1 MKQPD
6 SRLPAGRYRIE
17 TWGCQMN
24 AHDSEKLAGLLE
36 EAGYSPAADASQADV
51 ILLNTCTVREKAE
64 EKVFS
69 RLGSFR
75 PLKDQ
80 KPSLIIGVCGCVAQK
95 EGESVFR
102 RSGLADLVLGPRA
115 IESLP
120 AMLEQV
126 RRDRSRPVD
135 LERREDSVRFAGHRA
150 RRAPGAH
157 AYLTVMEG
165 CNKTCTYC
173 IVPATRGREV
183 NKEASEVIREAESLA
198 AAGYREVELLG
209 QNVNAYRSG
218 RLHLD
223 GLLRMLQ
230 RVEGI
235 HRLRFTTSHPA
246 HLSLEIIQAMRDC
259 PSVCNHLHLPVQ
271 SGADAVLERMQ
282 RGYTRRR
289 YLDRVEKLRTHVP
302 GIALSTDIIVGYPG
316 ETPEEFRQTLSLLQ
330 EVEFDQVYSF
340 LYSPRPDTAAGAVE
354 DGVGVGEKRAHLAEI
369 QALQQEIQVRKN
381 RELVGTVAEILVDG
395 ASRRGRGQIMGRT
408 RSNRVVNLQG
418 DGALVGRFL
427 QVEVVSAGPN
437 SLEGRVLAPTGLDLD
452 KIAVYK

>member
-1 MKQPD
+1 MKQPE
-6 SRLPAGRYRIE
+6 SRSPAGRYRIE

-64 EKVFS
+64 EKIFS

-75 PLKDQ
+75 PLKEEN
-80 KPSLIIGVCGCVAQK
+80 PSLLIGVCGCVAQK

-102 RSGLADLVLGPRA
+102 RSGLVDFVLGPSA

-120 AMLEQV
+120 TLLEQA
-126 RRDRSRPVD
+126 RRDRSHPVD
-135 LERREDSVRFAGHRA
+135 LGRRDDSVRFDGRRA

-165 CNKTCTYC
+165 CNRTCTYC
-173 IVPATRGREV
+173 IVPVTRGREV
-183 NKEASEVIREAESLA
+183 NKEASEVIREAEFLA
-198 AAGYREVELLG
+198 AAGYREIELLG

-223 GLLRMLQ
+223 HLLRELQ
-230 RVEGI
+230 HVDGI
-235 HRLRFTTSHPA
+235 RRLRFTTSHPA
-246 HLSLEIIQAMRDC
+246 HLSLEIIRAMQDC

-271 SGADAVLERMQ
+271 SGADTVLERMQ

-289 YLDRVEKLRTHVP
+289 YLDRVEKLRSHVP
-302 GIALSTDIIVGYPG
+302 GIALSTDIIVGHPG
-316 ETPEEFRQTLSLLQ
+316 ETPEEFRQSLTLLE

-340 LYSPRPDTAAGAVE
+340 LYSPRPGTAAAAQE
-354 DGVGVGEKRAHLAEI
+354 DGVGVGEKRARLAEI
-369 QALQQEIQVRKN
+369 QALQQEIQLRKN
-381 RELVGTVAEILVDG
+381 RDLVGTVAEILVDG
-395 ASRRGRGQIMGRT
+395 ASRQGRGQITGRT
-408 RSNRVVNLQG
+408 RSNHVVNLQG
-418 DGALVGRFL
+418 GPALVGRFL

-437 SLEGRVLAPTGLDLD
+437 SLEGRALEPAGLDLD
-452 KIAVYK
+452 GIAVYK

>member
-1 MKQPD
+1 MNQPD

-36 EAGYSPAADASQADV
+36 EAGYIPAADAGQADV
-51 ILLNTCTVREKAE
+51 ILLNTCSVREKAE

-75 PLKDQ
+75 ALKDA

-135 LERREDSVRFAGHRA
+135 LGRRDDSVRFAGHRA
-150 RRAPGAH
+150 RREPGAR

-173 IVPATRGREV
+173 IVPVTRGREV
-183 NKEASEVIREAESLA
+183 NKEASEVLSEAESLA

-218 RLHLD
+218 GLHLD
-223 GLLRMLQ
+223 HLLRMLQ

-235 HRLRFTTSHPA
+235 RRIRFTTSHPA

-271 SGADAVLERMQ
+271 SGADAVLQRMQ
-282 RGYTRRR
+282 RGYTRLR
-289 YLDRVEKLRTHVP
+289 YLDRVEKLRDHVP

-340 LYSPRPDTAAGAVE
+340 LYSPRPGTPAGAE
-354 DGVGVGEKRAHLAEI
+354 QDAVGVGEKRARLAEL

-381 RELVGTVAEILVDG
+381 RELVGSVAEILVDG

-418 DGALVGRFL
+418 DETLAGRFM

-437 SLEGRVLAPTGLDLD
+437 SLEGRALEPAGLDLD
-452 KIAVYK
+452 GIAVYK